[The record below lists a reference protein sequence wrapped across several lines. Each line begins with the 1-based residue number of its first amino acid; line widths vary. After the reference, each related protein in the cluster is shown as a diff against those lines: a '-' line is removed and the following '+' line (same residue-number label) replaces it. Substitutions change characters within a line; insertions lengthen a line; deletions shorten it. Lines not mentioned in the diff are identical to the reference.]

1 MQKRSFT
8 LVELIAVVVI
18 ISMLAALVMGSAQIA
33 RKKALVSKS
42 QAMVSSLEL
51 AIAMYHADM
60 GEYPEDNGATM
71 ASPANGNGQLY
82 LELITDAHSR
92 YYDWQGP
99 YMEFDSADISSGT
112 IMDPWRNQYQYV
124 ENPASIGNT
133 NSFNL
138 WSYGPEGTDAEQSKW
153 STNW

>member
-33 RKKALVSKS
+33 RKKALVSKAR
-42 QAMVSSLEL
+42 AMISSLEL
-51 AIAMYHADM
+51 SISMYHADM
-60 GEYPEDNGATM
+60 GDYPEGNGATM
-71 ASPANGNGQLY
+71 ASPNNGNAQLY
-82 LELITDAHSR
+82 LELTTDAHSR

-99 YMEFDSADISSGT
+99 YMEFNAADISGGK
-112 IMDPWRNQYQYV
+112 IMDPWSNQYQYV
-124 ENPASIGNT
+124 ESPILIGNT